1 MTLCSRDGMNVD
13 MYKESASS
21 QYVYVDAIINRG
33 WGGGGG
39 VACNSLFAGYKGNT
53 VAGSGKMRLGEHS
66 YSESS

>member
-33 WGGGGG
+33 WGGGG
-39 VACNSLFAGYKGNT
+39 VLHAIPFSLGTRAT
-53 VAGSGKMRLGEHS
+53 LWQDLGR
-66 YSESS
+66 